1 MEIKI
6 NIDENKITSMVEEM
20 IAKEIFE
27 NHRGLGRNARFG
39 VHSGMEK
46 AVKDYIYSRKD
57 DIIERVIDRATKE
70 IVRYKGAR
78 FAKSHR
84 GLEQY
89 SKRKA
94 HPC

>member
-6 NIDENKITSMVEEM
+6 NINESKITSMVEEM

-46 AVKDYIYSRKD
+46 AVKDYIYSRKE
-57 DIIERVIDRATKE
+57 DIIERVIERATKE
-70 IVRYKGAR
+70 VVRKGVPKLLAR
-78 FAKSHR
+78 
-84 GLEQY
+84 GVENE
-89 SKRKA
+89 
-94 HPC
+94 

>member
-6 NIDENKITSMVEEM
+6 KIDEIKITSMVEEM

-46 AVKDYIYSRKD
+46 AVKDYIYSRKE
-57 DIIERVIDRATKE
+57 DIIERVIERATKE
-70 IVRYKGAR
+70 IVRKGVP
-78 FAKSHR
+78 KLLER
-84 GLEQY
+84 GLGNE
-89 SKRKA
+89 
-94 HPC
+94 